1 MFNKA
6 MILSDNS
13 LEEIRT
19 ISAINPI
26 STYKPLSELI
36 IENSLVLV
44 ESEYLIAPGT
54 SLMMPEG
61 NNWEENKD
69 RENALIVYGALK
81 NFKVSYAS
89 DERFWVTLAFGEFFE
104 YTKKRWQPVN
114 GSKEEIS
121 KSLRNHWF
129 APTSRSRWRDQSIS
143 RLWWV
148 GHFAHSIPG
157 LEADKV
163 LDVLYLNSELVNS
176 FLGHPRTI
184 SSKRLSAILL
194 SLFHDHY
201 FKYQKTN
208 FNREQFRLWMHLI
221 DLRGGKINFDTLEDE
236 YLRAEIVNIMNKK

>member
-6 MILSDNS
+6 MILNDNS
-13 LEEIRT
+13 LEEIRI
-19 ISAINPI
+19 ISALNSI
-26 STYKPLSELI
+26 SVYKPLSDLI
-36 IENSLVLV
+36 ADHNLNVV
-44 ESEYLIAPGT
+44 ESEYLIAPNI
-54 SLMMPEG
+54 SLLMPEG

-69 RENALIVYGALK
+69 RENALILYRALD

-104 YTKKRWQPVN
+104 YSKKRWQPVN
-114 GSKEEIS
+114 DSKEEIA

-129 APTSRSRWRDQSIS
+129 APTTRSRWRDQSIS

-157 LEADKV
+157 LATDRV
-163 LDVLYLNSELVNS
+163 LDVLYLNSELLNS

-194 SLFHDHY
+194 NLLHDYY
-201 FKYQKTN
+201 FDHPKKT
-208 FNREQFRLWMHLI
+208 FNRNQFRLWMHFI
-221 DLRGGKINFDTLEDE
+221 DLRGGKVNFDTLQDDD
-236 YLRAEIVNIMNKK
+236 LRAEIVTILTKK

>member
-6 MILSDNS
+6 MILTDNS

-26 STYKPLSELI
+26 LIYKQLSELI
-36 IENSLVLV
+36 IEYSLKLV
-44 ESEYLIAPGT
+44 ESEYLMAPGI

-69 RENALIVYGALK
+69 RENALIIYSALK

-104 YTKKRWQPVN
+104 YTTKRWQPVN

-201 FKYQKTN
+201 FKYPKTS

-236 YLRAEIVNIMNKK
+236 HLRAEIVNIMNKK

>member
-6 MILSDNS
+6 MVLNDNS

-19 ISAINPI
+19 ISILNPI
-26 STYKPLSELI
+26 SAYKPLSELI
-36 IENSLVLV
+36 KENSLNLV
-44 ESEYLIAPGT
+44 ESEYLLAEGV
-54 SLMMPEG
+54 SLLMPEG

-69 RENALIVYGALK
+69 RENAQIVYGALK
-81 NFKVSYAS
+81 NFKISYAS

-129 APTSRSRWRDQSIS
+129 APTNRSRWRDQSIS

-157 LEADKV
+157 LEAEKV
-163 LDVLYLNSELVNS
+163 FDVLYLNSELINS

-194 SLFHDHY
+194 DLLHHY
-201 FKYQKTN
+201 YFSYPKKS

-221 DLRGGKINFDTLEDE
+221 DLRGGKINFDTLQDE
-236 YLRAEIVNIMNKK
+236 YLRTELVNIMGRK

>member
-6 MILSDNS
+6 MILSENS

>member
-1 MFNKA
+1 
-6 MILSDNS
+6 MILSENS